1 MRVYVPYSC
10 ASAPHGS
17 MLIGWLGH
25 KRRKLRF
32 PVAHTVL
39 PVFWGGRKAN
49 EANGAERNPA
59 QAQDGSRSD
68 AKSNHV
74 F

>member
-1 MRVYVPYSC
+1 
-10 ASAPHGS
+10 

-25 KRRKLRF
+25 KRRKFRF
-32 PVAHTVL
+32 PVAQTVL

-49 EANGAERNPA
+49 EVNGAKRNPA
-59 QAQDGSRSD
+59 RVQDGSLLD
-68 AKSNHV
+68 AKSNHG

>member
-1 MRVYVPYSC
+1 
-10 ASAPHGS
+10 

-25 KRRKLRF
+25 KRRKFRF

-39 PVFWGGRKAN
+39 PVSWGGRKAN
-49 EANGAERNPA
+49 EMNGAKRNPA
-59 QAQDGSRSD
+59 QAQDGSLLD
-68 AKSNHV
+68 AKSNYV